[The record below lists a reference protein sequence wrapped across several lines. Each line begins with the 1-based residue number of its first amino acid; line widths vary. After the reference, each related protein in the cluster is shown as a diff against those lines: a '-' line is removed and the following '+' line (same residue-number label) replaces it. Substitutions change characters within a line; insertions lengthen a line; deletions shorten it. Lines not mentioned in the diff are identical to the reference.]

1 MTQTQEA
8 LTKSCCTADKTTT
21 DKMVDKT
28 TEEVLNPRVDIS
40 ETNEALILTVDLPGV
55 AEEDVDITL
64 HKQVLT
70 IEAKKTEC
78 RHEGVNPYYV
88 EHSAGL
94 YQRRFKLTEEVDR
107 DGIDATLKDGVLRLT
122 LPKAQAEVAQKI
134 KVMTA

>member
-1 MTQTQEA
+1 MTQTQDG
-8 LTKSCCTADKTTT
+8 LTKSCCTADKTAT
-21 DKMVDKT
+21 DKT

-40 ETNEALILTVDLPGV
+40 ETNEALILTVDMPGV

-70 IEAKKTEC
+70 IEAKKTE
-78 RHEGVNPYYV
+78 RSHEGVNPYYI

-122 LPKAQAEVAQKI
+122 LPKVKAEAAQKI

>member
-21 DKMVDKT
+21 EKT

-70 IEAKKTEC
+70 IEAKKSEC
-78 RHEGVNPYYV
+78 IHEGVNPYYV